1 MDRSFNRGLVIA
13 LALLALQ
20 FLLPVMQLSAQD
32 SEKKPTDGKG
42 SAEESSPSTKA
53 SLIDESLLVGMPLN
67 GRSYTQLVTLDGGVS
82 DPSSA
87 SASRGVTSANLTF
100 SGSRST
106 SNSYLLD
113 GTNIMDAQN
122 RVPLSA
128 AGVQLGSDS
137 VFQVQVFSANYG
149 PEYGRGNGGVLNS
162 ITRSGSNEFHGTFFE
177 YLRNSK
183 LDSRNFFDRGAD
195 PPPFKRNQFGFTLS
209 GPVRKEKTYF
219 MVSYEAMRDRLN
231 QTQVDYYP
239 DADARRGIITDASGH
254 TIRTVPVNPR
264 VQPYLDLMPLPNSY
278 RVGEGFALD
287 SSPQFLPTNENFLTL
302 RLDHQLS
309 SRDSMFARYTFDDA
323 NSDQAGDTY
332 LFAIRTKSRR
342 QFLTLV
348 ESHVFNPRLLSS
360 VRFGF
365 TRPVDSSDSIST
377 IDIPR
382 YLYFVADAPHFGQI
396 TIPGMSAFG
405 PTNYMPSRNHAKT
418 FQFSGDV
425 LAQKGGHG
433 LKLGLEVHRYDTLI
447 FSSSSKNATWAFN
460 SLDSFLEAGPQ
471 GTSLT
476 VALPG
481 SDNTKD
487 YRQTLVGLYGQDEYK
502 IRSNLQLSLGLRYEF
517 TTLIHERLGRDS
529 FLVYPVRYTQVQ
541 VGPLLKNNPSVRNFS
556 PRIGLA
562 WSPEGSRNTVVRA
575 DFGIYYD
582 EILAYVFD
590 LLTSGLPFF
599 LAATRTNC
607 DSSRT
612 FPDAVLAATEVG
624 TCADEAEAIRSLPF
638 RPPLRAQNL
647 DYQHMASPTVLRYN
661 LTVQRKLSRDSN
673 LQIGYVGAR
682 GNHLLRYFE
691 ANLFPVPA
699 LQPDGSLFFPPRA
712 GPVNPAFQGGI
723 TLMSS
728 DAQSFYNSL
737 LVSADSRL
745 NRALSLRTSYTYSK
759 SVDDA
764 SSLSFQS
771 GSQQFGL
778 SRTLDRGLSDFDIR
792 HRITTRSFYRL
803 PSDTS
808 P

>member
-1 MDRSFNRGLVIA
+1 MDRSFNRELVIG
-13 LALLALQ
+13 LALLVLQ
-20 FLLPVMQLSAQD
+20 LFLPIMQVMAQD
-32 SEKKPTDGKG
+32 TGKSATDGKG
-42 SAEESSPSTKA
+42 SAEESSPGAKP

-67 GRSYTQLVTLDGGVS
+67 GRSYTQLVTLDAGVS

-264 VQPYLDLMPLPNSY
+264 VKSYLDLMPLPNSY
-278 RVGEGFALD
+278 RVGGGFAQD

-332 LFAIRTKSRR
+332 AFAIRTKSRR

-365 TRPVDSSDSIST
+365 TRPVDSSDAAST

-382 YLYFVADAPHFGQI
+382 SLYFVADAPHFGQI

-418 FQFSGDV
+418 LQFSGDV

-517 TTLIHERLGRDS
+517 TTLIHERFGRDS
-529 FLVYPVRYTQVQ
+529 FLVDPVRDTQVQ
-541 VGPLLKNNPSVRNFS
+541 VGPLLKSNPSLRNFS
-556 PRIGLA
+556 PRMGLA

-590 LLTSGLPFF
+590 LLKSGLPFF
-599 LAATRTNC
+599 RAATRTNF

-624 TCADEAEAIRSLPF
+624 T
-638 RPPLRAQNL
+638 PLRAQNL

-673 LQIGYVGAR
+673 VQIGYVGAR

-699 LQPDGSLFFPPRA
+699 LQPDGSLFFPRD
-712 GPVNPAFQGGI
+712 AF
-723 TLMSS
+723 
-728 DAQSFYNSL
+728 
-737 LVSADSRL
+737 R
-745 NRALSLRTSYTYSK
+745 R
-759 SVDDA
+759 
-764 SSLSFQS
+764 
-771 GSQQFGL
+771 
-778 SRTLDRGLSDFDIR
+778 
-792 HRITTRSFYRL
+792 
-803 PSDTS
+803 
-808 P
+808 